1 MTQLL
6 SQNLPVRPIFLVVN
20 DTIKFSSVIGGIVL
34 VCFASMSILLGVEP
48 KTLLTQVRDILGEPF
63 LILTGLLTA
72 TAITAIL
79 KVADQLTSRNM
90 KKIWLQIGIHASN
103 GVATLALTFTLFG
116 ISSGIGQLTAGSLN
130 IEEINSVIASLTDE
144 FSMAFMTSVIGLPLS
159 ALLRVAVAVTSKSHN
174 F

>member
-1 MTQLL
+1 
-6 SQNLPVRPIFLVVN
+6 
-20 DTIKFSSVIGGIVL
+20 
-34 VCFASMSILLGVEP
+34 
-48 KTLLTQVRDILGEPF
+48 
-63 LILTGLLTA
+63 
-72 TAITAIL
+72 
-79 KVADQLTSRNM
+79 M